1 MYYVPYYGPS
11 GVSWREVLPLLWRA
25 PEVVLRVVMDQK
37 RWDQDLIAAWAGG
50 AGLWLGI
57 GARLLV
63 GGTSWPLVAGLVLGG
78 TALWPAVLALLTL
91 LYWGSAALL
100 HGEGR
105 WRPLYSGVAFGG
117 LPAVLNLPLSV
128 VLLPLGTLGTVLWVL
143 GLGVLAIWTL
153 RVWTKAVSE
162 SQGLIP
168 EFALVALFLP
178 ATFTFLAIMA
188 IFLTVTMGALLLG
201 SFR

>member
-1 MYYVPYYGPS
+1 
-11 GVSWREVLPLLWRA
+11 
-25 PEVVLRVVMDQK
+25 
-37 RWDQDLIAAWAGG
+37 
-50 AGLWLGI
+50 
-57 GARLLV
+57 LLV